1 VGLHLTEDTENG
13 LSTEWYNNG
22 QKKAE
27 GCREGG
33 RREGLWTTWFEGRKF
48 REVNYS
54 EGKPNGAW
62 TTWFRDGKMKRV
74 GSFMS
79 DYRKDGVWI
88 WYNRDGSEKVRVT
101 YRSGVRLTRSPA
113 S

>member
-1 VGLHLTEDTENG
+1 MSTASGFPFGAGLYLMEDTEN
-13 LSTEWYNNG
+13 
-22 QKKAE
+22 
-27 GCREGG
+27 
-33 RREGLWTTWFEGRKF
+33 GRKF

-62 TTWFRDGKMKRV
+62 TMWFRDGKMKRV

-101 YRSGVRLTRSPA
+101 CRSGVRLTLSPA